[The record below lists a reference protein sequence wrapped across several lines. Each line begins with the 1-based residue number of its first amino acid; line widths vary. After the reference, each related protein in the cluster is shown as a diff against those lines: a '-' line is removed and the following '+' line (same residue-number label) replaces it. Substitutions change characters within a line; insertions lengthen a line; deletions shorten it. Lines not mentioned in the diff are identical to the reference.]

1 MLAAILI
8 ATAGVAIAAAVID
21 SDDEDQS
28 AEPSE
33 DGSTPPVEEDGLTVV
48 TEDGEPEQIDPETL
62 DELNGAKV
70 FEGTSE
76 DETVYI
82 DTDTISE
89 FRIWLGQ
96 GGADTVVT
104 GLGQSIDTTD
114 DDTGDAGET
123 ADTVRLIYT
132 PGQPEE
138 VFEHGTVRGSFKMD
152 EEDEL
157 ELEFPEGTG
166 GTILPVYYVTS
177 YYPADACCSGGEDH
191 GLALIYVPEG
201 VEYSEE
207 DLVENYE
214 TRWEDRG
221 MVPIAELN
229 LGQNGWVDYTHD
241 GGEAYEYDDVTN
253 PPVLSSNLEF
263 ASQITIN
270 TT

>member
-8 ATAGVAIAAAVID
+8 ATAGIAVAAAVID
-21 SDDEDQS
+21 SEDEEES
-28 AEPSE
+28 AERPE
-33 DGSTPPVEEDGLTVV
+33 EGSAPPVEEDGLTVV
-48 TEDGEPEQIDPETL
+48 AADGEPEQIDPETL
-62 DELNGAKV
+62 DELNGARV
-70 FEGTSE
+70 FEGTGE

-82 DTDTISE
+82 DPDTTSE
-89 FRIWLGQ
+89 FRIWLGS

-114 DDTGDAGET
+114 DGAGETGET

-132 PGQPEE
+132 PGQAAD
-138 VFEHGTVRGSFKMD
+138 VFEHGTVRGGFRMD

-157 ELEFPEGTG
+157 DLVFPEGTG

-177 YYPADACCSGGEDH
+177 HYPADACCSGGEDH

-214 TRWEDRG
+214 TRWEERG

-229 LGQNGWVDYTHD
+229 LGQNGWADYTHD
-241 GGEAYEYDDVTN
+241 GGDAYEYDYVTK
-253 PPVLSSNLEF
+253 PPLLSSNLEF

-270 TT
+270 TA